1 VAGTLPRPGTPIPP
15 SAAAGDDGTA
25 DPRLAAALAAAD
37 DEAIIA
43 ALPGARLL
51 VAVVAMPGEQQ
62 ASEGEMALAL
72 LESASG
78 SRALPAFSSVAA
90 LSAWQPD
97 ARPVPRPAAAVMA
110 HAQAEGLAALVIDP
124 AGPSAWTLP
133 GDAIARVLDGGPPPD
148 GAAASP
154 DPADAV
160 VSPPSWRPGRRLRAE
175 LAGVDAWALD
185 VGGEPVV
192 AVVLPPG
199 DDPGDLAHRVA
210 QAASRS
216 VDLLVL
222 DAERGRV
229 VDAIGRR
236 LGTAPS

>member
-1 VAGTLPRPGTPIPP
+1 MAGTPPVPGTPVPTP
-15 SAAAGDDGTA
+15 VAAGDDGTA
-25 DPRLAAALAAAD
+25 DPRLAAALASAD
-37 DEAIIA
+37 DDAIVS
-43 ALPGARLL
+43 ALREARLL

-78 SRALPAFSSVAA
+78 SRALPAFTSVGA
-90 LSAWQPD
+90 LSAWQPG
-97 ARPVPRPAAAVMA
+97 ARPVPRPAAAVIA
-110 HAQAEGLAALVIDP
+110 HVQAEGLAALVIDP
-124 AGPSAWTLP
+124 AGPAPWTLP
-133 GDAIARVLDGGPPPD
+133 ADEAARVLGGVPSVVRADAP
-148 GAAASP
+148 P

-160 VSPPSWRPGRRLRAE
+160 VSPPSWRPGRRLRTE

-192 AVVLPPG
+192 AVVLPIG
-199 DDPGDLAHRVA
+199 AAPGDLARRVA
-210 QAASRS
+210 RAASRT